1 MTTASLKP
9 VRALIAVALAASVA
23 WAMAGTVHWPI
34 VGDAP
39 LFHYIAFLMD
49 HGKVPYRDIID
60 INMPGT
66 YALEWAAIHVLGP
79 GALAWRLFDFG
90 LVAVCAAAMMAIA
103 WPVDKLA
110 GWFGGALFA
119 LLHFRDGP
127 THTGQRDL
135 MMTALVMVACAAM
148 FRCVRRRSVV
158 DATICGFGAGM
169 AAIVKP
175 SGVLFATVL
184 AGLWWWRASERGA
197 ASRLTPP
204 SSNLNQSRFSLL
216 AAIGF
221 ALPVMLCALWLW
233 RHDALA
239 AFVAL
244 NRGLVAYHASLGRP
258 SFAALVVGSF
268 PSVMLAVAVPAA
280 VVFVKL
286 RLWRS
291 WGATVLIA
299 GALVGAVS
307 YVLQGKGFPYHRY
320 PAEAFLSLGCG
331 LVLVPAMRAAWSGA
345 PPGLKPGFYCEEDVT
360 AEAVTYRSW
369 PKQETESSRLR
380 EADSFA
386 SLRKDKQKSR
396 KGSHRLATSNA
407 LTGWVAIAGVLLG
420 ALYLAPVSAAIAC
433 HFDWRNQEFNHELA
447 GDLNALGGQAAL
459 QQQVQCID
467 MTSGCLNTLYNLQIV
482 QATGYLYDCYLFQ
495 SQQTPVSLGYRE
507 QFWTAL
513 EQARPRVLVVTDQ
526 QCFAMTRD
534 WSGPARWPQF
544 AALLASD
551 YVLTKQYT
559 PPHLV
564 GWWRKPA
571 VPYSYRLYVRKDD
584 APSQIH

>member
-79 GALAWRLFDFG
+79 GALGWRLFDFG

-158 DATICGFGAGM
+158 AAAICGLGAGM

-184 AGLWWWRASERGA
+184 AGLWWWRATERGA
-197 ASRLTPP
+197 ASRVTPP

-221 ALPVMLCALWLW
+221 ALPVMRCALWLW

-258 SFAALVVGSF
+258 SFGALVVGSF

-307 YVLQGKGFPYHRY
+307 YILQGKGFPYHRY

-345 PPGLKPGFYCEEDVT
+345 PPGLKPVFVAG
-360 AEAVTYRSW
+360 RIQW
-369 PKQETESSRLR
+369 PEGHCSLPSAGGASSRSVL
-380 EADSFA
+380 
-386 SLRKDKQKSR
+386 
-396 KGSHRLATSNA
+396 NA
-407 LTGWVAIAGVLLG
+407 RWVGWVAIAGVLLG

-447 GDLNALGGQAAL
+447 DDLNALGGQAAL

-467 MTSGCLNTLYNLQIV
+467 MTSGCLNTLYNLKIV

-495 SQQTPVSLGYRE
+495 PQQTPVSLDYRE
-507 QFWTAL
+507 RFWTAL

-534 WSGPARWPQF
+534 WNGAARWPQF

-559 PPHLV
+559 PPHI
-564 GWWRKPA
+564 WWAGGASLPYPTRIA
-571 VPYSYRLYVRKDD
+571 CTCGRMYSSVPGFPRTRVLRHF
-584 APSQIH
+584 P